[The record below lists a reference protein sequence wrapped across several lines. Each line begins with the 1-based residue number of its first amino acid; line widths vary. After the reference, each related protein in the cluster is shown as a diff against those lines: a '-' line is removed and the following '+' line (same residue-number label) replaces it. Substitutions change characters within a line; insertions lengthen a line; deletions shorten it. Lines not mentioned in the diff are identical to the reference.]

1 MGFIQS
7 KQFFTKNGESMTIRT
22 ALPEDAEKVL
32 RFNQTIIS
40 EAPFLLTTVAEFKI
54 TYEQEKQFL
63 KQIYD
68 DYCKLAIL
76 AEYQGNIIGFLDF
89 HNGHKKRI
97 QHQGSFGMSVGDK
110 FRNQGVGKAMLT
122 LLLAWATENP
132 IIEKVCLEVFAE
144 NMNAISLYAKVGFV
158 EEGRK
163 IKAIKVNEYI
173 YYDLISMAYFT
184 KE

>member
-1 MGFIQS
+1 MGFI
-7 KQFFTKNGESMTIRT
+7 KPKHFVNKNGEPYTIRT

-40 EAPFLLTTVAEFKI
+40 EAPFLLTMETEFKVS
-54 TYEQEKQFL
+54 YEQQKQFL
-63 KQIYD
+63 KQIFD
-68 DYCKLAIL
+68 DNGKLAII
-76 AEYQGNIIGFLDF
+76 AEYQSNIIGFLDF

-97 QHQGSFGMSVGDK
+97 QHQGSFGMSIADK

-122 LLLAWATENP
+122 LLLAWAKENLL
-132 IIEKVCLEVFAE
+132 IEKVCLEVFAE
-144 NMNAISLYAKVGFV
+144 NTNAISLYAKIGFV

-163 IKAIKVNEYI
+163 VKAIKVNEDI

-184 KE
+184 K